1 MRRRGSVSSQSFH
14 KEREVTELK
23 KIEGGVTA
31 AKGFQAAA
39 AAAGIKYQGRTDMA
53 LVYSQDPAACAG
65 TFTTNVVKAAP
76 VLWDKEI
83 VAKGNPVHAV
93 VLNSGIANACTGE
106 EGKQQNVRM
115 AEAVAEQLQIGGEA
129 VLTASTGVIGMQL
142 PTEPLERGAVL
153 LREKLS
159 DSREAALEAARAI
172 MTTDTVPK
180 EAAASFEVDGVTVTV
195 GGMSKGSGMIH
206 PNMATMLSVT
216 TTDAGIA
223 REDLQELVSAA
234 VADSFNMISVD
245 RDTSTNDTYL
255 VLANGQSGVTIQK
268 GTEAYEKFREA
279 LVFVSTE
286 LAKQMAADGEGATKL
301 FEVQVVHCGS
311 VEKAKKLSK
320 SVITSNLVKT
330 AVYGSDANWGRI
342 LCALGYAGVEFD
354 PEVIDLT
361 LKAAGETLI
370 LVQDGVAAGYS
381 EEKATELLREKK
393 VTVICDM
400 KEGESSAA
408 AWGCDLTYDY
418 VKINGDYRS

>member
-1 MRRRGSVSSQSFH
+1 M
-14 KEREVTELK
+14 ELE

-53 LVYSQDPAACAG
+53 LVYSKDPAVCAG

-76 VLWDKEI
+76 VLWDREI
-83 VAKGNPVHAV
+83 VSKGNPVHAV

-106 EGKQQNVRM
+106 EGRRQNVRM
-115 AEAVAEQLQIGGEA
+115 AEAVADQLRIKREE
-129 VLTASTGVIGMQL
+129 VLTASTGVIGMPL

-180 EAAASFEVDGVTVTV
+180 EAAVSFEVDGVTVTV

-255 VLANGQSGVTIQK
+255 VLANGKSGVNIQK
-268 GTEAYEKFREA
+268 GTEAYERFREA
-279 LVFVSTE
+279 LVYVSTE
-286 LAKQMAADGEGATKL
+286 LARQMAADGEGATKL
-301 FEVQVVHCGS
+301 LEVKVVHCES
-311 VEKAKKLSK
+311 VEKAKILSK

-354 PEVIDLT
+354 PGVVDLT
-361 LKAAGETLI
+361 LEARGETLT
-370 LVQDGVAAGYS
+370 LVRDGVAASYS
-381 EEKATELLREKK
+381 EEKATELLREEK

-400 KEGESSAA
+400 KEGECRAA

>member
-53 LVYSQDPAACAG
+53 LVYSQDPAVCAG

-279 LVFVSTE
+279 LV
-286 LAKQMAADGEGATKL
+286 
-301 FEVQVVHCGS
+301 
-311 VEKAKKLSK
+311 LS
-320 SVITSNLVKT
+320 
-330 AVYGSDANWGRI
+330 
-342 LCALGYAGVEFD
+342 
-354 PEVIDLT
+354 
-361 LKAAGETLI
+361 LI
-370 LVQDGVAAGYS
+370 H
-381 EEKATELLREKK
+381 
-393 VTVICDM
+393 I
-400 KEGESSAA
+400 
-408 AWGCDLTYDY
+408 
-418 VKINGDYRS
+418 

>member
-1 MRRRGSVSSQSFH
+1 MEG
-14 KEREVTELK
+14 EITLK

-31 AKGFQAAA
+31 AKGYQAAA

-53 LVYSQDPAACAG
+53 LVYTASPAVCAG

-76 VLWDKEI
+76 VLWDQEI
-83 VAKGNPVHAV
+83 VAKGTPVHAV
-93 VLNSGIANACTGE
+93 VLNSGIANACTGA
-106 EGKQQNVRM
+106 EGKKQNAAM
-115 AEAVAEQLQIGGEA
+115 AMSVADCLGVKTEE

-142 PTEPLERGAVL
+142 PLEPLQKGAAL
-153 LREKLS
+153 LKENLS
-159 DSREAALEAARAI
+159 EGREAAAAAAKAI

-180 EAAASFEVDGVTVTV
+180 EAAASFEIDGVTVTV

-206 PNMATMLSVT
+206 PDMATMLSVT
-216 TTDAGIA
+216 TTDAAIS
-223 REDLQELVSAA
+223 REDLQDLTGRA

-255 VLANGQSGVTIQK
+255 VLANGESGVTIRK
-268 GTEAYEKFREA
+268 GTKAYEDFKEA
-279 LVFVSTE
+279 LHYVSTE

-301 FEVQVVHCGS
+301 FEVKVIHC
-311 VEKAKKLSK
+311 ETEDKAKTLSK

-342 LCALGYAGVEFD
+342 LCALGYAGVPFD
-354 PEVIDLT
+354 PEIIDLT
-361 LKAAGETLI
+361 LEAEDTSLV
-370 LVQDGVAAGYS
+370 LVQDGVATDYS
-381 EEKATELLREKK
+381 EEKATELLSQKK

-400 KEGESSAA
+400 KEGDSSAT